1 MLNLREIFS
10 AVNGRWLVG
19 GGWGVEGGGL
29 VVEGGGLGG
38 DGVPVVGGEVVAI
51 FY

>member
-1 MLNLREIFS
+1 MGNRQQP
-10 AVNGRWLVG
+10 LVDG
-19 GGWGVEGGGL
+19 LFGGGL
-29 VVEGGGLGG
+29 GVEGGGLGG

>member
-1 MLNLREIFS
+1 MDGS
-10 AVNGRWLVG
+10 A
-19 GGWGVEGGGL
+19 GGWWLGGGL
-29 VVEGGGLGG
+29 GVEGGGLGG

>member
-1 MLNLREIFS
+1 MALWEI
-10 AVNGRWLVG
+10 VYCRW
-19 GGWGVEGGGL
+19 WMGL
-29 VVEGGGLGG
+29 FGCGLGVEGGGLGG